1 MEHATYIL
9 YSRFYVFFFR
19 SSGKCDKKKF
29 SVFVLAFVVVCFVY
43 SLFGMPFVGSVSLV
57 FLHSLEKA

>member
-1 MEHATYIL
+1 MWNMLLIYYIVG
-9 YSRFYVFFFR
+9 FMCFFR